1 MTLNI
6 DITDT
11 DLLKKTIQ
19 ILSCVIHGHSIRA
32 LLRNETKFFSQVTK
46 ADLLTI
52 YIKKDEGHK
61 IDFLSD
67 KKRLFCRL
75 MEKYEFNKHSSS
87 FEDIG
92 TEIINNF
99 TYAKPYYE
107 TSDLYDLLK
116 GSVTKKKCEEMQNE
130 IKFKTAQFFP
140 LKLVSGKKIGFV
152 AYFYTHEKEPEIH
165 KLKEVSALM
174 QRVIEPLYDSK
185 TATFYSKCT
194 QIDSD
199 MSRLTDKER
208 EIVHRVMKGVSYK
221 NIAEEMKISINTL
234 KTHMKNVF
242 SKYGVNS
249 KIELNNKLSGHV
261 K

>member
-11 DLLKKTIQ
+11 GLLKKIIQ

-32 LLRNETKFFSQVTK
+32 LLRNETKFFSQETK
-46 ADLLTI
+46 ADLITI
-52 YIKKDEGHK
+52 FIKKDGGHK

-67 KKRLFCRL
+67 KKRLYCRL
-75 MEKYEFNKHSSS
+75 MEKYGFNKRSPS
-87 FEDIG
+87 FGDIG
-92 TEIINNF
+92 SDIINGF

-116 GSVTKKKCEEMQNE
+116 GTVGKKQCEEMKSE

-140 LKLVSGKKIGFV
+140 LQLVSGKKIGFV
-152 AYFYTHEKEPEIH
+152 AYFYTRKKEPDMQ
-165 KLKEVSALM
+165 KLKEVSTLI
-174 QRVIEPLYDSK
+174 QRVIEPLYDSE
-185 TATFYSKCT
+185 TATFYSKCA

-208 EIVHRVMKGVSYK
+208 EIVYRVIRGVSYK
-221 NIAEEMKISINTL
+221 EIAEDLKISINTL
-234 KTHMKNVF
+234 KTHIKSIF

-249 KIELNNKLSGHV
+249 KIELTNKLSVHI